1 MFSRQAEQPDHL
13 LIDEVIESLK
23 NLVVGKDT
31 QIRLCLA
38 TLLGRGHLLLEDI
51 PGVGK
56 TTLARA
62 LAATLGFNWNR
73 VQFTSDLLPADITG
87 VSIFD
92 ISTQEFRFHRGPVFT
107 SLLLADEINRAPPKT
122 QSALLEAME
131 ESQVTIDGQRHELTR
146 PFFVVATQNPTEQ
159 LGVYRLPESQLDRFL
174 CCIELGYPAA
184 DAERTLLTGGDR
196 RQLVEKTSAVASID
210 DILGWQTQTA
220 QLHASAPVLDYV
232 QALLSASR
240 QMAKDGVCSSG
251 LSPRAGLSLLSM
263 SRAWALINH
272 RKMVLPE
279 DVQAVFTSVAAHRLA
294 GSLKQGAPITREILT
309 TVDIP

>member
-1 MFSRQAEQPDHL
+1 MLSGQARRPEHW
-13 LIDEVIESLK
+13 LIDEVISTLEH
-23 NLVVGKDT
+23 LVVGKST

-38 TLLGRGHLLLEDI
+38 TLLGQGHLLLEDM

-87 VSIFD
+87 ISIFD
-92 ISTQEFRFHRGPVFT
+92 VATQEFRFHHGPVFT

-131 ESQVTIDGQRHELTR
+131 EAQVTIDGKRHELTQ
-146 PFFVVATQNPTEQ
+146 PFFVVATQNPSEQ

-174 CCIELGYPAA
+174 CCIELGYPEA
-184 DAERTLLTGGDR
+184 DAERFLLTGGDR
-196 RQLVEKTSAVASID
+196 RQLVEKTPAVASVED
-210 DILGWQTQTA
+210 VLNWQFQAT
-220 QLHASAPVLDYV
+220 QLHTAAPVLDYV
-232 QALLSASR
+232 QALLSMSR
-240 QMAKDGVCSSG
+240 QMAQDGVCSSG

-279 DVQAVFTSVAAHRLA
+279 DVQAVFSSVAAHRIA
-294 GSLKQGAPITREILT
+294 GSLKHGAPTTREILNS
-309 TVDIP
+309 VDIP